1 MDTLNTFWEVNINFA
16 TGFPGSIWGRGWIN
30 CFCMMVKFGSVFLKW
45 QSVCNFGIV
54 EIFFFQ
60 FLVLVC
66 LYITQVLHVIFH
78 LHIFL
83 LCNNFVLHKVLGTII
98 VHWRRPDSF
107 WLAQLKAWAIMSYFW
122 PRSMLICGVTR
133 PQWVNSLAHG
143 LACFGACKT
152 TLTNNVLCITQIN
165 NNYWYEHNK
174 TNTRKYTLCDILYAL
189 MANWSVFSSVSVTL
203 GIKKLHDFDLPCMYR
218 DIGAFEHGDLSL
230 FQTSDIEHWHYCFNT
245 SMQLGAKMS
254 HCYNPRNQTG
264 LHKTD
269 TKAPM
274 TIRLYGSIQTFAF
287 VNGPRAATQLWSI
300 QINSV
305 LEWSSRNK
313 CDLLIKILNWSISH
327 S

>member
-1 MDTLNTFWEVNINFA
+1 MCLSGNAYDLAKELVTYWQSNSYGYIWIHWTLSENSTLALQLVFLSAFRVVDEPLA
-16 TGFPGSIWGRGWIN
+16 
-30 CFCMMVKFGSVFLKW
+30 FCMMVKFGSVFLKW

-54 EIFFFQ
+54 EIFYQ

-78 LHIFL
+78 LHIFS
-83 LCNNFVLHKVLGTII
+83 LCNNFILHKVLGTII

-203 GIKKLHDFDLPCMYR
+203 GIKNCTISICHAC
-218 DIGAFEHGDLSL
+218 IG
-230 FQTSDIEHWHYCFNT
+230 T
-245 SMQLGAKMS
+245 
-254 HCYNPRNQTG
+254 
-264 LHKTD
+264 
-269 TKAPM
+269 
-274 TIRLYGSIQTFAF
+274 
-287 VNGPRAATQLWSI
+287 
-300 QINSV
+300 
-305 LEWSSRNK
+305 
-313 CDLLIKILNWSISH
+313 
-327 S
+327 